1 MSSLDEESENKI
13 DFEDFMFL
21 LVSLTLMSDLLQE
34 IKNVK
39 TTKWSV
45 ILKKNGTVWGKHEGA
60 THRDTTVCLDTL
72 CWSLL
77 NGIKSC
83 PNLAELTP
91 LSKHTMKLVLG
102 DLCPLRLCFGRVSDW
117 LLLGPRPVNSW
128 EQPPAQ
134 FNARERQPILSQTSP
149 SSPYNSV
156 GGDGETAAKMCS
168 PIPRGRAAQLP
179 GFSQLS
185 WGLQLWAGRY

>member
-1 MSSLDEESENKI
+1 M
-13 DFEDFMFL
+13 
-21 LVSLTLMSDLLQE
+21 
-34 IKNVK
+34 
-39 TTKWSV
+39 
-45 ILKKNGTVWGKHEGA
+45 
-60 THRDTTVCLDTL
+60 CLDTL

-91 LSKHTMKLVLG
+91 LSKHAMKLVLG

-156 GGDGETAAKMCS
+156 GGDGESCQNVQPHPSRQGCPA
-168 PIPRGRAAQLP
+168 PRVLPVIPGASALSRALLVIDFTLVNDYKICCCL
-179 GFSQLS
+179 G
-185 WGLQLWAGRY
+185 